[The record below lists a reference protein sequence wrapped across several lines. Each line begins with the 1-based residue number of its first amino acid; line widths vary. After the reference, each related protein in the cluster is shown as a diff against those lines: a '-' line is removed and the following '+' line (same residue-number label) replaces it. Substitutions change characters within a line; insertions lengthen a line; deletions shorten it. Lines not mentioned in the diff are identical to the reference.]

1 MEQAKP
7 VLVVVSLIMAGVLLW
22 QMWMLANP
30 ETRPVVQANAVSPFP
45 TDGPTGTADT
55 RIDQILSASLTQQPS
70 PTRTPKATNTPRP
83 TQTPVPQ
90 WGTEDCKA
98 GMLCTQWT
106 PVPTVTHYPTETTI
120 PEPGPCGT
128 VAPTGSPQYCWM
140 GDGD

>member
-45 TDGPTGTADT
+45 ADGPTGTADT

-106 PVPTVTHYPTETTI
+106 PVPTVTHYPTETAI
-120 PEPGPCGT
+120 PEPGPCRT
-128 VAPTGSPQYCWM
+128 PTSTGPPQYCWM

>member
-45 TDGPTGTADT
+45 ADGPTGTADT

-106 PVPTVTHYPTETTI
+106 PVPTQTQYPTATTI